1 MKKILAA
8 ALIAA
13 ALHATGWF
21 IARES
26 VMAPAVRDSIA
37 SVSYSL
43 GAPKDSNKQPTQD
56 DVDRIDADLAT
67 IAAITPGV
75 RLYQSTGTAAAV
87 PTIADKYG
95 LTVVAGAWIGS
106 DEVHN
111 EAEIKAAIEL
121 TNRHPNVRSV
131 VVGNETIL
139 RFERKPEELIAAIR
153 KVRRQVKKQVTTGET
168 WDIWLKHPELVREV
182 DYIAAHI
189 LPYWEGIP
197 AEEVVEYS
205 LGRYEALRAAYPGKR
220 IVVAEFGWPSQGYNF
235 QRAETGQVRQAN
247 IIRTFV
253 AEAARRGITV
263 NIIEAYDQPW
273 KIVEGSVGA
282 YWGMFDADRN
292 MKFPLEGKVE
302 RKLFFQ
308 RLALALTFG
317 ALISVF
323 GMMWMNPTFAHA
335 FVFALSANCLSAGMA
350 MAALYPFENYLNFGS
365 AFAWVLGFIL
375 MVLLTGTTLVKVH
388 EVAEVTLGH
397 RPKRLI
403 RKPVEPPEGFEWPKV
418 SIHIPAYRENPDM
431 LKETLD
437 SIARLDYPDF
447 EALVIVNNTPEEAYW
462 QPIESHCR
470 ALGPRFKFVFLP
482 QVAGFKAGAL
492 NAALPHMAE
501 EAKVIALLDAD
512 YVVDPN
518 WLKDLVPLFADP
530 KIGMVQAPQDHRDG
544 DDSLFKSV
552 MNSEYA
558 GFFDIGM
565 VQRNETN
572 AVIAHGTMLLLRRSA
587 FEEVGAWHT
596 DTITEDT
603 ELGLRLFEAG
613 YEAQY
618 TNRRYGWG
626 MLPDTFRAYKTQ
638 RHRWAFGAMQIIRKH
653 WRHMLPKDKTLTKH
667 QKIQFITGWSY
678 WLSDSFGVLA
688 AFLNLIW
695 VPMILFVGVL
705 IPMLPFTV
713 PILVAFVVNFL
724 HCLTLYGVRV
734 RIPGF
739 RILGAALAA
748 MSLQATVA
756 KAVAEGLFGKRLGFN
771 RTDKGNKT
779 AQTTTAKV
787 KSGLPHPARTET
799 IFGLLLAL
807 SAAVLWGYNHI
818 TFNTLEVNVFALTLV
833 VQSIAFLSTP
843 VVAGLERTRPFLRF
857 FRFRKTA

>member
-13 ALHATGWF
+13 ALHAGGWF

-26 VMAPAVRDSIA
+26 AMAPSVRDAIA

-43 GAPKDSNKQPTQD
+43 GSPKDSNRQPTEE
-56 DVDRIDADLAT
+56 DVARIDKD
-67 IAAITPGV
+67 IAAIAAIAPGI

-87 PTIADKYG
+87 PAVADKYG
-95 LTVVAGAWIGS
+95 LTVVAGAWVGS
-106 DEVHN
+106 DEVQN
-111 EAEIKAAIEL
+111 EAEIKAAIDI

-139 RFERKPEELIAAIR
+139 RHERKPEELISAIR
-153 KVRRQVKKQVTTGET
+153 KVRRRVNKPVSTGET

-205 LGRYEALRAAYPGKR
+205 LGRYEALHAAYPGKQ

-235 QRAETGQVRQAN
+235 QRAETGQVRQAE

-253 AEAARRGITV
+253 SEAARRGITV

-273 KIVEGSVGA
+273 KVVEGSVGA
-282 YWGMFDADRN
+282 YWGLFDADRN
-292 MKFPLEGKVE
+292 LKFPLEGKVE
-302 RKLFFQ
+302 RKLFYQ
-308 RLALALTFG
+308 RLALALAFG
-317 ALISVF
+317 AMISIF
-323 GMMWMNPTFAHA
+323 GMIWMNPTFAHA
-335 FVFALSANCLSAGMA
+335 FIFSLAANTLSAGMA

-403 RKPVEPPEGFEWPKV
+403 RKPVEAPPGFVMPKV

-462 QPIESHCR
+462 QPIEAHCR

-492 NAALPHMAE
+492 NAALPQMAE
-501 EAKVIALLDAD
+501 DAQVIALLDAD

-544 DDSLFKSV
+544 NDSLFKSV

-653 WRHMLPKDKTLTKH
+653 WRHMLPKDRTLTKY

-713 PILVAFVVNFL
+713 PILVAFAVNLL
-724 HCLTLYGVRV
+724 HCITLYGVRV
-734 RIPGF
+734 RIPAN

-771 RTDKGNKT
+771 RTDKGNKPGQ
-779 AQTTTAKV
+779 AAAARKPGV
-787 KSGLPHPARTET
+787 PHPARAEA
-799 IFGLLLAL
+799 IFGILLAL
-807 SAAVLWGYNHI
+807 SAAILWGYNHI

-843 VVAGLERTRPFLRF
+843 VMASLEHARPLSRF
-857 FRFRKTA
+857 FRFRKAA

>member
-1 MKKILAA
+1 MNKILAA

-13 ALHATGWF
+13 ALHAGGWF
-21 IARES
+21 LARES
-26 VMAPAVRDSIA
+26 AMAPSVRDQISSI
-37 SVSYSL
+37 SYSL
-43 GAPKDSNKQPTQD
+43 GAPKDSNKQPTQE
-56 DVDRIDADLAT
+56 DVERIDRDLAVLSE
-67 IAAITPGV
+67 ITPGV

-87 PTIADKYG
+87 PGLADKHG
-95 LTVVAGAWIGS
+95 LTVTAGAWIGS
-106 DEVHN
+106 DEIHN

-139 RFERKPEELIAAIR
+139 RLERKPEELISAIR
-153 KVRRQVKKQVTTGET
+153 KVRRRVNKPVTTGET

-235 QRAETGQVRQAN
+235 MRAETGQVRQAE

-253 AEAARRGITV
+253 AEAARRGMTV
-263 NIIEAYDQPW
+263 NIIEAFDQPW
-273 KIVEGSVGA
+273 KVVEGSVGA
-282 YWGMFDADRN
+282 YWGVFDTDRN

-308 RLALALTFG
+308 RLALALAIG
-317 ALISVF
+317 AAVSIF
-323 GMMWMNPTFAHA
+323 GMIWMNPTFAHA
-335 FVFALSANCLSAGMA
+335 LVFATAANTLSAGMA

-365 AFAWVLGFIL
+365 AFAWIVGFIL
-375 MVLLTGTTLVKVH
+375 MILLTATTLVKVH

-403 RKPVEPPEGFEWPKV
+403 RKPVEVEGFVPPKV

-437 SIARLDYPDF
+437 SVARLDYPEF
-447 EALVIVNNTPEEAYW
+447 EALVIVNNTPEESFW
-462 QPIESHCR
+462 QPIEAHCR

-492 NAALPHMAE
+492 NAAMPHMAE
-501 EAKVIALLDAD
+501 DAQIIALLDAD

-518 WLKDLVPLFADP
+518 WLKDLVPAFADP
-530 KIGMVQAPQDHRDG
+530 KIALVQAPQDHRDG
-544 DDSLFKSV
+544 EDSAFKSV
-552 MNSEYA
+552 MNAEYA

-587 FEEVGAWHT
+587 FEAVGSWHT

-603 ELGLRLFEAG
+603 ELGLRLYEAG

-626 MLPDTFRAYKTQ
+626 MLPDTFAAYKTQ

-653 WRHMLPKDKTLTKH
+653 WRHMLPSSRTLTKH

-688 AFLNLIW
+688 AYMNLFW

-713 PILVAFVVNFL
+713 PILVAFAVNLL
-724 HCLTLYGVRV
+724 HCVTLYGVRV
-734 RIPGF
+734 RIPA
-739 RILGAALAA
+739 RNILGAALAA
-748 MSLQATVA
+748 MSLQMTVA

-779 AQTTTAKV
+779 AKSAAAPRKARTAY
-787 KSGLPHPARTET
+787 PARTEL
-799 IFGLLLAL
+799 IAGLLLAL

-818 TFNTLEVNVFALTLV
+818 TFQTLEVNVFALTLV
-833 VQSIAFLSTP
+833 VQSIAFLSAP
-843 VVAGLERTRPFLRF
+843 VVVSLERPFPFLRA
-857 FRFRKTA
+857 FRARKPA

>member
-1 MKKILAA
+1 MNKILAA
-8 ALIAA
+8 AVIAA
-13 ALHATGWF
+13 ALHAGVWF
-21 IARES
+21 LVRES
-26 VMAPAVRDSIA
+26 VMAPSVRDQISSI
-37 SVSYSL
+37 SYSL
-43 GAPKDSNKQPTQD
+43 GAPKDSNKQPTQE
-56 DVDRIDADLAT
+56 DVERIDQDLTAL
-67 IAAITPGV
+67 AAITPGL

-87 PTIADKYG
+87 PGIADKHG
-95 LTVVAGAWIGS
+95 LNVTAGAWIGS
-106 DEVHN
+106 DEIHN

-121 TNRHPNVRSV
+121 TNRHRNIRSV

-139 RFERKPEELIAAIR
+139 RLERKPEELISAIR
-153 KVRRQVKKQVTTGET
+153 KVRRRVNKPVTTGET

-205 LGRYEALRAAYPGKR
+205 LGRYEALRAAYPGKL

-235 QRAETGQVRQAN
+235 MRAETGQVRQAE

-253 AEAARRGITV
+253 AEAARRGMTV

-273 KIVEGSVGA
+273 KVVEGSVGA
-282 YWGMFDADRN
+282 YWGMFDTDRN
-292 MKFPLEGKVE
+292 LKFPLEGKVE

-308 RLALALTFG
+308 RLALALAIG
-317 ALISVF
+317 AAISIF
-323 GMMWMNPTFAHA
+323 GMILMNPTFAHA
-335 FVFALSANCLSAGMA
+335 LIFATAANTLSAGVA

-365 AFAWVLGFIL
+365 AFAWIVGFVLMI
-375 MVLLTGTTLVKVH
+375 LLTATTLVKVH

-403 RKPVEPPEGFEWPKV
+403 RKPVVVEGFVLPKV

-437 SIARLDYPDF
+437 SVARLDYPEF
-447 EALVIVNNTPEEAYW
+447 EALVIVNNTPEEPYW
-462 QPIESHCR
+462 QPIEAHCR
-470 ALGPRFKFVFLP
+470 ALGPCFKFVFLP

-492 NAALPHMAE
+492 NAAMPHMAE
-501 EAKVIALLDAD
+501 DAQIIALLDAD

-518 WLKDLVPLFADP
+518 WLKDLVPAFADP
-530 KIGMVQAPQDHRDG
+530 KIALVQAPQDHRDG
-544 DDSLFKSV
+544 DESAFKSV
-552 MNSEYA
+552 MNAEYA

-587 FEEVGAWHT
+587 FEAVGSWHT

-603 ELGLRLFEAG
+603 ELGLRLYEAG

-626 MLPDTFRAYKTQ
+626 MLPDTYAAYKTQ

-653 WRHMLPKDKTLTKH
+653 WHHMLPKSRTLTTH

-688 AFLNLIW
+688 AYMNLFW

-713 PILVAFVVNFL
+713 PILVAFAVNLL
-724 HCLTLYGVRV
+724 HCMTLYGVRV
-734 RIPGF
+734 RIPA
-739 RILGAALAA
+739 RNIVGAALAA
-748 MSLQATVA
+748 MSLQMTVA

-771 RTDKGNKT
+771 RTDKGNKAST
-779 AQTTTAKV
+779 RPRKTGV
-787 KSGLPHPARTET
+787 IYPARTEL
-799 IFGLLLAL
+799 IAGLLLAL

-818 TFNTLEVNVFALTLV
+818 TFQTLEVNVFALTLV
-833 VQSIAFLSTP
+833 VQSVAFLSAA
-843 VVAGLERTRPFLRF
+843 VVAGLERPLPFLRI
-857 FRFRKTA
+857 FRARKPA